1 MAKEE
6 SETKQEK
13 RWNKQVTIN
22 KGGSG
27 AVYCL
32 GIIGAAIYYIE
43 HATTFWLGLLGIIK
57 AIFWPAILVY
67 TAFQMLHL

>member
-13 RWNKQVTIN
+13 RWRKQVTIN

-27 AVYCL
+27 ALYGL
-32 GIIGAAIYYIE
+32 GVIGAAVYYIQ
-43 HATTFWLGLLGIIK
+43 HATTFWLGVLGIIK
-57 AIFWPAILVY
+57 AFFWPAVLVY
-67 TAFQMLHL
+67 TVFQMLHL